1 MDILLIFQRKEL
13 GGGEMKKYELY
24 LYIDGKKELYISTQ
38 DPIDIV
44 EMIDHWGNFPRFL
57 KKKKEDKKLPKHYY

>member
-1 MDILLIFQRKEL
+1 
-13 GGGEMKKYELY
+13 MKKYELY
-24 LYIDGKKELYISTQ
+24 LYIDGEEELYISTQ

-57 KKKKEDKKLPKHYY
+57 KKKKEDKKLPKNCY